1 MGRRTDDVEH
11 EANEAMMGGQGQQDL
26 VHKYDMF
33 EVVYDALS
41 VEEVHG
47 SG

>member
-11 EANEAMMGGQGQQDL
+11 KANEAMVGGQRQQYF
-26 VHKYDMF
+26 VHEYDMF